1 MDDRDCMQGGLPGP
15 GPSLRPFPLTLLSL
29 GLPGS
34 TVLWQTGRAVICTVL
49 LCSAVYEP
57 WLGQVVPGK
66 GQRGDKEMQSG
77 SEKGS
82 EVQRGE
88 GGQRGAAEGRE
99 ERGREDR
106 EGQLGGRRGAK
117 GGRKRQSKG
126 VLRAELEKRGLDLG
140 RGWEVEVDETL
151 VKLKSLQ
158 FTFRKELH

>member
-106 EGQLGGRRGAK
+106 EGQLGGAEGGKGRQEEAEQGGLACRTGKAGLRSRAGV
-117 GGRKRQSKG
+117 GGRG
-126 VLRAELEKRGLDLG
+126 
-140 RGWEVEVDETL
+140 
-151 VKLKSLQ
+151 
-158 FTFRKELH
+158 